1 MVSIIKNQLLKHLS
15 RFTKN
20 LSADKINLSTFKGEG
35 ELSNLE
41 LNEVV
46 LMDLLELPSWLS
58 LKQAW
63 CNKVTFRIPWTKLK
77 SVPICLNLEEVQIVV
92 ETCEELRIPSMH
104 LGNTNAGVPGKYSFI
119 HKVIDGITVNV
130 NTVNIL
136 FYSPAFSA
144 SVQITRIVVD
154 SKNHKFQ
161 PSDLR
166 MTRLKNQAKGQIL
179 IFKELK
185 WDTVRIEAKS
195 TKDKNLTPLRLIINE
210 ARCRIVIKKRLSDSF
225 ILGSRLAIIL
235 NDLMWFFT
243 DSQLKAGLYFLDS
256 LTDLIQ
262 KSTQITRRTK
272 AARKLEELPEY
283 QAQLLQEG
291 LSDVQDKSK
300 LFAAHDVIETSYH
313 LISHQIM
320 LHLSDDP
327 GAGRSS
333 YPNLKNGDALHISLN
348 KFHIDYYPYHLAKGN
363 RKHWLKYNSNFVP
376 HALWQEQALNSFKTR
391 LLNLVDQHRPL
402 HTPLNRPMK
411 NPDSTPQSPESK
423 PQANNEQKNS
433 KKTVELKIAK
443 LMTSCI
449 VLRIEDFTIYK
460 VTSSQKKGLKEFIFG
475 DRSQLSLPVDSNI
488 VHAEFTH
495 YYYPSDVPFPLPPPK
510 FYVQLNPISV
520 MFDIDTCLWINS
532 FGLNLFQSLSNA
544 KNEETISSYSYMDI
558 KIEAILPRINFES
571 AADHPNQKDRPK
583 CLSFQ
588 VTRATITNIRSLE
601 QSSRADLAK
610 CVDSFH
616 MGSLFFGSEFPS
628 KPNDFY
634 VVTQKFIDHISTV
647 DNIRNVPSQIDS
659 SVTED
664 WMSLFSREMLW
675 TDAKDVWCISLDPVW
690 GDFNGARAIGI
701 SKSVPFLDALPV
713 TIWLH
718 THMDPNSTVKPSDN
732 TGEFT
737 QIDADIHALVYI
749 TNLVSIQ
756 INHYQYLFLLRLAE
770 DAALLA
776 TFLALDSERILK
788 VESNSTIAMGVLI
801 PQLEITFVM
810 PSNSPGK
817 ESSGGDIESVVPDTS
832 SIADDMY
839 IGSTPS
845 VWKNS
850 TSSITQIGGNK
861 RPIANGS
868 SSCQMD
874 LPTSNSSD
882 YLQTATGKLSQ
893 QEQTMLL
900 QQKGNLNLQTNI
912 NMGFT
917 SMKKGFTSLM
927 SSIDSALKPS
937 PDDLSDT
944 MSIRSDVS
952 SDSEKFVHINCDL
965 DIAGAEIIFV
975 VFEFSE
981 RIEEA
986 SEVLEEDN
994 TLTTTSEHS
1003 VTSTSR
1009 RKDLV
1014 SVSTFKLNKIEF
1026 VYQSLGFQ
1034 SSIKIQLSNL
1044 LCDDCSCIS
1053 WDELQSKFGTRSRV
1067 WTCNPPSD
1075 FSTPKI
1081 KLRFDHDLVVIKS
1094 DMLGMDLTNRDTFAK
1109 LFTDLI
1115 TINVTDLIL
1124 NLNMSTV
1131 TGLADLIEDEI
1142 IPIPFPIEITLDN
1155 VKIHLNEDRPPVNI
1169 TSPGPIPIDLNIT
1182 NMFITRTEDGVFNLF
1197 PSIKA
1202 VSSNNDE
1209 SVKKDLV
1216 KVDSITLN
1224 NEDMRRLMTFERISE
1239 ENRLLRKSKEES
1251 DKEKDVLREYLK
1263 KCQDEVTR
1271 LLNEKQNLLDDIRRM
1286 QHQWTSS
1293 KR

>member
-46 LMDLLELPSWLS
+46 LMDLLELPSWLC

-77 SVPICLNLEEVQIVV
+77 SVPICLNLEEVEIVV
-92 ETCEELRIPSMH
+92 ETCADLRIPSMQQ
-104 LGNTNAGVPGKYSFI
+104 GNSNAGVPGKYSFI
-119 HKVIDGITVNV
+119 HKVIDGITVHV

-136 FYSPAFSA
+136 FTSPAFSA
-144 SVQITRIVVD
+144 SVQISRIVVD

-166 MTRLKNQAKGQIL
+166 MTRLKNQAKGQVL

-243 DSQLKAGLYFLDS
+243 DSQLKAALYFIDS

-283 QAQLLQEG
+283 QAQLSQEE
-291 LSDVQDKSK
+291 SEVVDKYK
-300 LFAAHDVIETSYH
+300 LFSAHDVIETSYH

-320 LHLSDDP
+320 LHLSDDE

-333 YPNLKNGDALHISLN
+333 HPNLKNGDALHISLK
-348 KFHIDYYPYHLAKGN
+348 KFHVDYYPYHLAKGN
-363 RKHWLKYNSNFVP
+363 RKHWLKYNTSFVP
-376 HALWQEQALNSFKTR
+376 HSLWQEQALNSFKTK
-391 LLNLVDQHRPL
+391 LLNLIDQHKPL

-411 NPDSTPQSPESK
+411 NPGSTPQSPE
-423 PQANNEQKNS
+423 QKSLPNS
-433 KKTVELKIAK
+433 DPRNKKKIEAKIAK

-460 VTSSQKKGLKEFIFG
+460 VSSSQKKGLKEFIFG
-475 DRSQLSLPVDSNI
+475 DRTQLSLPVDSNM
-488 VHAEFTH
+488 VHAEFTY

-520 MFDIDTCLWINS
+520 MFDVDTCLWINS
-532 FGLNLFQSLSNA
+532 FGLNLFQSLTSA
-544 KNEETISSYSYMDI
+544 KSEVPVSTYTYMDI

-571 AADHPNQKDRPK
+571 PLEHPNQKDRPK

-628 KPNDFY
+628 QQNDFY

-659 SVTED
+659 SISDD
-664 WMSLFSREMLW
+664 W
-675 TDAKDVWCISLDPVW
+675 
-690 GDFNGARAIGI
+690 
-701 SKSVPFLDALPV
+701 
-713 TIWLH
+713 
-718 THMDPNSTVKPSDN
+718 
-732 TGEFT
+732 
-737 QIDADIHALVYI
+737 
-749 TNLVSIQ
+749 
-756 INHYQYLFLLRLAE
+756 
-770 DAALLA
+770 
-776 TFLALDSERILK
+776 

-801 PQLEITFVM
+801 PQLEVTFVM

-832 SIADDMY
+832 SLADDIF
-839 IGSTPS
+839 IGSNPS
-845 VWKNS
+845 VWHNS
-850 TSSITQIGGNK
+850 SLSITQIGISK
-861 RPIANGS
+861 KPIANGS
-868 SSCQMD
+868 SNQLD

-882 YLQTATGKLSQ
+882 YLQTSPNRISSH
-893 QEQTMLL
+893 EEHSFLL

-917 SMKKGFTSLM
+917 SLKKGFTSLK
-927 SSIDSALKPS
+927 SSIDSALKAS

-944 MSIRSDVS
+944 MSIRSDAS

-965 DIAGAEIIFV
+965 DIAGAEIIFIV
-975 VFEFSE
+975 VEFSE
-981 RIEEA
+981 RVEEA

-994 TLTTTSEHS
+994 TVTSTSEHS

-1034 SSIKIQLSNL
+1034 SSLKIQLTNL
-1044 LCDDCSCIS
+1044 MCDDCSCIS

-1075 FSTPKI
+1075 FTSPKV
-1081 KLRFDHDLVVIKS
+1081 KLRLDHNLMVSKDSLS
-1094 DMLGMDLTNRDTFAK
+1094 ETDLTNRDSFAK
-1109 LFTDLI
+1109 LFSDLI
-1115 TINVTDLIL
+1115 TIQVKDLML

-1131 TGLADLIEDEI
+1131 TGLADLVEDEVM
-1142 IPIPFPIEITLDN
+1142 PIPFPIKMTVDN
-1155 VKIHLNEDRPPVNI
+1155 VKVHLNEDRPPVNI
-1169 TSPGPIPIDLNIT
+1169 TSPGPIPIDLNVT
-1182 NMFITRTEDGVFNLF
+1182 HMYITRTEDGVFNLF
-1197 PSIKA
+1197 PCSKSKTNSTNGQ
-1202 VSSNNDE
+1202 SS
-1209 SVKKDLV
+1209 KKELA
-1216 KVDSITLN
+1216 KVDSVSLN
-1224 NEDMRRLMTFERISE
+1224 NEDLRRLMTFERISE
-1239 ENRLLRKSKEES
+1239 ENRLLRKTKEES

-1263 KCQDEVTR
+1263 KSQDEVTR
-1271 LLNEKQNLLDDIRRM
+1271 LLNEKQNLLDEIRRL
-1286 QHQWTSS
+1286 QHHWNSS

>member
-1 MVSIIKNQLLKHLS
+1 
-15 RFTKN
+15 
-20 LSADKINLSTFKGEG
+20 
-35 ELSNLE
+35 
-41 LNEVV
+41 
-46 LMDLLELPSWLS
+46 MDLLELPSWLN

-92 ETCEELRIPSMH
+92 ETCEELRIPSMQS
-104 LGNTNAGVPGKYSFI
+104 GNTNSGVPGKYSFI
-119 HKVIDGITVNV
+119 HKVIDGITINV

-166 MTRLKNQAKGQIL
+166 MTRLKNQAKGQVL

-243 DSQLKAGLYFLDS
+243 DSQLKAALYFIDS

-291 LSDVQDKSK
+291 LCDVQDKYK

-313 LISHQIM
+313 LISQQIM

-333 YPNLKNGDALHISLN
+333 YPHLKNGDALHISLR
-348 KFHIDYYPYHLAKGN
+348 KFHVDYYPYHLAKGN

-376 HALWQEQALNSFKTR
+376 HALWQEQALNSFKTK
-391 LLNLVDQHRPL
+391 LLNLIDQHKPL
-402 HTPLNRPMK
+402 HAPLNRPMK
-411 NPDSTPQSPESK
+411 NPDSAPHSPEAK
-423 PQANNEQKNS
+423 PQANNEHRNN
-433 KKTVELKIAK
+433 KKKVEMKIAK

-475 DRSQLSLPVDSNI
+475 DRSQLSLPADSNI
-488 VHAEFTH
+488 VHAEFTY

-544 KNEETISSYSYMDI
+544 KNEESISSYSYMDI
-558 KIEAILPRINFES
+558 KVEAILPRINFEY

-647 DNIRNVPSQIDS
+647 DNIRNMPSQIDS

-664 WMSLFSREMLW
+664 WMSLFTREMLW

-718 THMDPNSTVKPSDN
+718 THMDPNSTVKPSEND
-732 TGEFT
+732 EEHS

-776 TFLALDSERILK
+776 TYLALDSERILM

-801 PQLEITFVM
+801 PQLEVTFVM

-832 SIADDMY
+832 SIADDIY

-845 VWKNS
+845 VWQNS
-850 TSSITQIGGNK
+850 SLSITQIGVNK
-861 RPIANGS
+861 KPVANGS
-868 SSCQMD
+868 SSYQME
-874 LPTSNSSD
+874 LPTSNSLD
-882 YLQTATGKLSQ
+882 YLQTTPGKLSQ
-893 QEQTMLL
+893 EEQTLL
-900 QQKGNLNLQTNI
+900 LHQKGNLNLQTNI

-917 SMKKGFTSLM
+917 SMKKGFTTLM

-944 MSIRSDVS
+944 MSIRSDAS
-952 SDSEKFVHINCDL
+952 SDSDKFVHINCDL
-965 DIAGAEIIFV
+965 DITGAEIIFV
-975 VFEFSE
+975 VVEFSE

-994 TLTTTSEHS
+994 TVTTTSEHS

-1034 SSIKIQLSNL
+1034 SSMKIQLSNL

-1053 WDELQSKFGTRSRV
+1053 WDELQNKFGTRSRV

-1075 FSTPKI
+1075 FTTPKV
-1081 KLRFDHDLVVIKS
+1081 KLRFDHDLVVSKS

-1115 TINVTDLIL
+1115 TINVKDLIL
-1124 NLNMSTV
+1124 DLNMSTV

-1142 IPIPFPIEITLDN
+1142 MPIPFPIQITLDN

-1197 PSIKA
+1197 PSIKT
-1202 VSSNNDE
+1202 VSSNNGQT
-1209 SVKKDLV
+1209 VKKDLV
-1216 KVDSITLN
+1216 KVDSVTLN
-1224 NEDMRRLMTFERISE
+1224 NEDLRRLMTFERISE

-1251 DKEKDVLREYLK
+1251 DKEKDILREYLK

-1271 LLNEKQNLLDDIRRM
+1271 LLDEKQNLLDDIRRL
-1286 QHQWTSS
+1286 QHQWNSS

>member
-46 LMDLLELPSWLS
+46 LMDLLELPSWLC

-77 SVPICLNLEEVQIVV
+77 SVPICLNLEEVEIVV
-92 ETCEELRIPSMH
+92 ETCADLRIPSMQQ
-104 LGNTNAGVPGKYSFI
+104 GNSNAGVPGKYSFI
-119 HKVIDGITVNV
+119 HKVIDGITVHV

-136 FYSPAFSA
+136 FTSPAFSA
-144 SVQITRIVVD
+144 SVQISRIVVD

-166 MTRLKNQAKGQIL
+166 MTRLKNQAKGQVL

-243 DSQLKAGLYFLDS
+243 DSQLKAALYFIDS

-283 QAQLLQEG
+283 QAQLSQEE
-291 LSDVQDKSK
+291 SEVVDKYK
-300 LFAAHDVIETSYH
+300 LFSAHDVIETSYH

-320 LHLSDDP
+320 LHLSDDE

-333 YPNLKNGDALHISLN
+333 HPNLKNGDALHISLK
-348 KFHIDYYPYHLAKGN
+348 KFHVDYYPYHLAKGN
-363 RKHWLKYNSNFVP
+363 RKHWLKYNTSFVP
-376 HALWQEQALNSFKTR
+376 HSLWQEQALNSFKTK
-391 LLNLVDQHRPL
+391 LLNLIDQHKPL

-411 NPDSTPQSPESK
+411 NPGSTPQSPE
-423 PQANNEQKNS
+423 QKSLPNS
-433 KKTVELKIAK
+433 DPRNKKKIEAKIAK

-460 VTSSQKKGLKEFIFG
+460 VSSSQKKGLKEFIFG
-475 DRSQLSLPVDSNI
+475 DRTQLSLPVDSNM
-488 VHAEFTH
+488 VHAEFTY

-520 MFDIDTCLWINS
+520 MFDVDTCLWINS
-532 FGLNLFQSLSNA
+532 FGLNLFQSLTSA
-544 KNEETISSYSYMDI
+544 KSEVPVSTYTYMDI

-571 AADHPNQKDRPK
+571 PLEHPNQKDRPK

-628 KPNDFY
+628 QQNDFY

-659 SVTED
+659 SISDD
-664 WMSLFSREMLW
+664 WMANFSREMLW

-690 GDFNGARAIGI
+690 ADFNGARAIGI
-701 SKSVPFLDALPV
+701 AKSVPFLDALPV

-718 THMDPNSTVKPSDN
+718 THMDPNSTVKPPGDCQENSQ
-732 TGEFT
+732 T
-737 QIDADIHALVYI
+737 DADIHALVYI
-749 TNLVSIQ
+749 TNLVSVQ

-776 TFLALDSERILK
+776 TYLAIDSERILK

-801 PQLEITFVM
+801 PQLEVTFVM

-832 SIADDMY
+832 SLADDIF
-839 IGSTPS
+839 IGSNPS
-845 VWKNS
+845 VWHNS
-850 TSSITQIGGNK
+850 SLSITQIGISK
-861 RPIANGS
+861 KPIANGS
-868 SSCQMD
+868 SNQLD

-882 YLQTATGKLSQ
+882 YLQTSPNRISSH
-893 QEQTMLL
+893 EEHSFLL

-917 SMKKGFTSLM
+917 SLKKGFTSLK
-927 SSIDSALKPS
+927 SSIDSALKAS

-944 MSIRSDVS
+944 MSIRSDAS

-965 DIAGAEIIFV
+965 DIAGAEIIFIV
-975 VFEFSE
+975 VEFSE
-981 RIEEA
+981 RVEEA

-994 TLTTTSEHS
+994 TVTSTSEHS

-1034 SSIKIQLSNL
+1034 SSLKIQLTNL
-1044 LCDDCSCIS
+1044 MCDDCSCIS

-1075 FSTPKI
+1075 FTSPKV
-1081 KLRFDHDLVVIKS
+1081 KLRLDHNLMVSKDSLS
-1094 DMLGMDLTNRDTFAK
+1094 ETDLTNRDSFAK
-1109 LFTDLI
+1109 LFSDLI
-1115 TINVTDLIL
+1115 TIQVKDLML

-1131 TGLADLIEDEI
+1131 TGLADLVEDEVM
-1142 IPIPFPIEITLDN
+1142 PIPFPIKMTVDN
-1155 VKIHLNEDRPPVNI
+1155 VKVHLNEDRPPVNI
-1169 TSPGPIPIDLNIT
+1169 TSPGPIPIDLNVT
-1182 NMFITRTEDGVFNLF
+1182 HMYITRTEDGVFNLF
-1197 PSIKA
+1197 PCSKSKTNSTNGQ
-1202 VSSNNDE
+1202 SS
-1209 SVKKDLV
+1209 KKELA
-1216 KVDSITLN
+1216 KVDSVSLN
-1224 NEDMRRLMTFERISE
+1224 NEDLRRLMTFERISE
-1239 ENRLLRKSKEES
+1239 ENRLLRKTKEES

-1263 KCQDEVTR
+1263 KSQDEVTR
-1271 LLNEKQNLLDDIRRM
+1271 LLNEKQNLLDEIRRL
-1286 QHQWTSS
+1286 QHHWNSS

>member
-46 LMDLLELPSWLS
+46 LMDLLELPSWLC

-77 SVPICLNLEEVQIVV
+77 SVPICLNLEEVEIVV
-92 ETCEELRIPSMH
+92 ETCADLRIPPMQQ
-104 LGNTNAGVPGKYSFI
+104 GNSNAGVPGKYSFI
-119 HKVIDGITVNV
+119 HKVIDGITVHV

-136 FYSPAFSA
+136 FTSPAFSA
-144 SVQITRIVVD
+144 SVQISRIVVD

-166 MTRLKNQAKGQIL
+166 MTRLKNQAKGQVL

-243 DSQLKAGLYFLDS
+243 DSQLKAALYFIDS

-283 QAQLLQEG
+283 QAQLSQEE
-291 LSDVQDKSK
+291 SEVVDKYK

-320 LHLSDDP
+320 LHLSDDE

-333 YPNLKNGDALHISLN
+333 HPNLKNGDALHISLK
-348 KFHIDYYPYHLAKGN
+348 KFHVDYYPYHLAKGN
-363 RKHWLKYNSNFVP
+363 RKHWLKYNTSFVP
-376 HALWQEQALNSFKTR
+376 HSLWQEQALNSFKTK
-391 LLNLVDQHRPL
+391 LLNLIDQHKPL

-423 PQANNEQKNS
+423 PQPNS
-433 KKTVELKIAK
+433 DPRNKKKIEAKIAK

-460 VTSSQKKGLKEFIFG
+460 VSSSQKKGLKEFIFG
-475 DRSQLSLPVDSNI
+475 DRTQLSLPVDSNM
-488 VHAEFTH
+488 VHAEFTY

-520 MFDIDTCLWINS
+520 MFDVDTCLWINS
-532 FGLNLFQSLSNA
+532 FGLNLFQSLASA
-544 KNEETISSYSYMDI
+544 KSEVPVSTYTYMDI

-571 AADHPNQKDRPK
+571 PLEHPNQKDRPK

-628 KPNDFY
+628 QQNDFY

-647 DNIRNVPSQIDS
+647 DNIRNMPSQIDS
-659 SVTED
+659 SISDD
-664 WMSLFSREMLW
+664 WMANFSREMLW
-675 TDAKDVWCISLDPVW
+675 TDAKDVWCINLDPVW
-690 GDFNGARAIGI
+690 ADFNGARAIGI
-701 SKSVPFLDALPV
+701 AKSVPFLDALPV

-718 THMDPNSTVKPSDN
+718 THMDPNSTVKP
-732 TGEFT
+732 TGDCQENS
-737 QIDADIHALVYI
+737 QADADIHALVYI

-776 TFLALDSERILK
+776 TYLAIDAERILK

-801 PQLEITFVM
+801 PQLEVTFVM

-832 SIADDMY
+832 SLADDIF
-839 IGSTPS
+839 IGSNPS
-845 VWKNS
+845 VWQNS
-850 TSSITQIGGNK
+850 SLSITQIGVSK
-861 RPIANGS
+861 KPIANGS
-868 SSCQMD
+868 SNQLD
-874 LPTSNSSD
+874 LRTSNSSD
-882 YLQTATGKLSQ
+882 YLQTSPNRISH
-893 QEQTMLL
+893 EDHSFLL
-900 QQKGNLNLQTNI
+900 QQKGNLNLQTNL

-917 SMKKGFTSLM
+917 SLKKGFTSLK
-927 SSIDSALKPS
+927 SSIDSALKAS

-944 MSIRSDVS
+944 MSIRSDAS

-965 DIAGAEIIFV
+965 DIAGAEIIFIV
-975 VFEFSE
+975 VEFSE
-981 RIEEA
+981 RVEEA

-994 TLTTTSEHS
+994 TVTSTSEHS

-1034 SSIKIQLSNL
+1034 SSLKIQLTNL
-1044 LCDDCSCIS
+1044 VCDDCSCIS

-1075 FSTPKI
+1075 FTSPKV
-1081 KLRFDHDLVVIKS
+1081 KLRLDHNLVVSKAS
-1094 DMLGMDLTNRDTFAK
+1094 VSETDLTNRDSFAK
-1109 LFTDLI
+1109 LFSDLI
-1115 TINVTDLIL
+1115 TIQVKDLML

-1131 TGLADLIEDEI
+1131 TGLADLVEDEVM
-1142 IPIPFPIEITLDN
+1142 PTPFPIKMTVDN
-1155 VKIHLNEDRPPVNI
+1155 VKVHLNEDRPPVNI
-1169 TSPGPIPIDLNIT
+1169 TSPGPIPIDLNVT
-1182 NMFITRTEDGVFNLF
+1182 HMYITRTEDGVFNLF
-1197 PSIKA
+1197 PCSKSKTNSTNGQSA
-1202 VSSNNDE
+1202 
-1209 SVKKDLV
+1209 KKELV
-1216 KVDSITLN
+1216 KVDSVSLN
-1224 NEDMRRLMTFERISE
+1224 NDDLRRLMTFERISE
-1239 ENRLLRKSKEES
+1239 ENRLLRKTKEES

-1263 KCQDEVTR
+1263 KSQDEVTR
-1271 LLNEKQNLLDDIRRM
+1271 LLNEKQNLLDEIRRL
-1286 QHQWTSS
+1286 QHHWNSS